1 MMRLTNKVIAA
12 SVGTMLLGSVSAVSE
27 ADTFDQSLGNFIGAT
42 DSYRITCQ
50 SSPEGAI
57 GPTDHLNFK
66 IIDTTPS
73 DDGSTPLLLNIHVKK
88 GNKRIGFV
96 THDETE
102 VTPGT
107 QREFEVA
114 GGKGT
119 YKITVDTLGTTDTSK
134 TTKHMFS
141 VETRCLNDN
150 GEFTKPKVAKIKT
163 KTLKNGKKANLSAVC
178 GKNKLTGETGKLYV
192 KFANTTADPAR
203 VVLNAQVLKDNWA
216 TNVTDGNGDDIYSD
230 AGNLKG
236 GNGDYTVLVNST
248 AYNPLQD
255 NARDYTMDYRCENSA
270 NADTGTADIVP
281 VQDQ

>member
-1 MMRLTNKVIAA
+1 MRLMNKVIAA
-12 SVGTMLLGSVSAVSE
+12 SVGVTLLGSVSAVVK
-27 ADTFDQSLGNFIGAT
+27 ADPLDQSLGNFIGAT
-42 DSYRITCQ
+42 DAYRITCQ
-50 SSPEGAI
+50 SSLDGAV
-57 GPTDHLNFK
+57 GQTDHLNFK
-66 IIDTTPS
+66 IIDMTPT
-73 DDGSTPLLLNIHVKK
+73 DGSQSPLLLNVHVKK
-88 GNKRIGFV
+88 GSNRTGFV

-107 QREFEVA
+107 QREFEVV

-150 GEFTKPKVAKIKT
+150 DELTKPTVAKIKT
-163 KTLKNGKKANLSAVC
+163 KTLKNGKKANLSVVC
-178 GKNKLTGETGKLYV
+178 GKNRLTGETSKLYV

-203 VVLNAQVLKDNWA
+203 VVLNAQVLKDNSA
-216 TNVTDGNGDDIYSD
+216 TNVTDGNGDDVYSE

-255 NARDYTMDYRCENSA
+255 NARDYTMEYRCENSA
-270 NADTGTADIVP
+270 NVDTGAADIVQI
-281 VQDQ
+281 QDQ

>member
-1 MMRLTNKVIAA
+1 MMRLTNKAIAA
-12 SVGTMLLGSVSAVSE
+12 SVGTLLLGSVSAAVQ
-27 ADTFDQSLGNFIGAT
+27 ADILDQSLGNFIGAT

-50 SSPEGAI
+50 SSPDGAI
-57 GPTDHLNFK
+57 GQTDHLNFK

-73 DDGSTPLLLNIHVKK
+73 NDGSSPLLLNIHVKK
-88 GNKRIGFV
+88 GSNRTGFV

-119 YKITVDTLGTTDTSK
+119 YKIAIDTLGTTDTSK
-134 TTKHMFS
+134 TTKHTFS

-150 GEFTKPKVAKIKT
+150 GEFTKPAVAKIKT
-163 KTLKNGKKANLSAVC
+163 KSVKNGKKANLTAVC
-178 GKNKLTGETGKLYV
+178 GKNKLTGETSKLYV

-203 VVLNAQVLKDNWA
+203 VVLNAQVLKDNSA
-216 TNVTDGNGDDIYSD
+216 TNVTDGNGDDVYSD
-230 AGNLKG
+230 ASNLKG

-248 AYNPLQD
+248 AYASQQD
-255 NARDYTMDYRCENSA
+255 NARDYTIEYQCENSA
-270 NADTGTADIVP
+270 NVDTGTADIVQ